1 MYVDKMGDGL
11 SSVLIAVLVLQ
22 RSVFCVITVAYF
34 IIFLFFMNVGICLLL
49 LVFAYYAVSS
59 LPLYDHLVLHTHQ
72 QVTPIPQGV

>member
-1 MYVDKMGDGL
+1 
-11 SSVLIAVLVLQ
+11 
-22 RSVFCVITVAYF
+22 
-34 IIFLFFMNVGICLLL
+34 MNVGICLLL